1 MIAAVYKFTGKERD
15 SESGLDNFGARY
27 NASSMGRFMT
37 PDPKIPSLKH
47 LLNPAGGARLFCR
60 EQFDSGWAGGT
71 RLFCREQFDSGWR
84 VAHPPDARLLWVP
97 QPSRFSKAGSREF
110 QINSAADSGSPANTQ
125 VRKSSA
131 RADHTF
137 LFARKSFK
145 TRVQKSQR
153 S

>member
-27 NASSMGRFMT
+27 NASR
-37 PDPKIPSLKH
+37 
-47 LLNPAGGARLFCR
+47 
-60 EQFDSGWAGGT
+60 
-71 RLFCREQFDSGWR
+71 R

-110 QINSAADSGSPANTQ
+110 QINSGAESGSPAAAQ

-145 TRVQKSQR
+145 T
-153 S
+153 